1 MVLLEVHLL
10 WHLWIYQ
17 IRLSYTYVLIYIYPS
32 MLWSESLLHTVCPL
46 LQASLKTLPS
56 EASTSVLPTTF
67 RRRRPLIH
75 WVVCSLAG
83 GHLVGAVT
91 SCIRSVAAGK
101 LTSWIVH
108 VCMWYA
114 GHIYLRHM
122 ILHVLCVCVCVQY
135 VVVYCMYTHIVHRA
149 FILLLQYQKV
159 HSV

>member
-1 MVLLEVHLL
+1 MYVEAVNTCCGIDSSNKTVLYLCTH
-10 WHLWIYQ
+10 
-17 IRLSYTYVLIYIYPS
+17 IYPS

-46 LQASLKTLPS
+46 LQASLKTLS
-56 EASTSVLPTTF
+56 TEASTSVLPATF

-83 GHLVGAVT
+83 GHSVGAVT

-122 ILHVLCVCVCVQY
+122 ILHVLCMCVYTVCGCVLY
-135 VVVYCMYTHIVHRA
+135 VYAHSAQSISPPLAEPKSAYSIV
-149 FILLLQYQKV
+149 
-159 HSV
+159 

>member
-1 MVLLEVHLL
+1 
-10 WHLWIYQ
+10 
-17 IRLSYTYVLIYIYPS
+17 

-46 LQASLKTLPS
+46 LQASLKTLS
-56 EASTSVLPTTF
+56 TEASTSVLPATF

-91 SCIRSVAAGK
+91 SCIRSVTAGK

-108 VCMWYA
+108 VCMWYICRTHLFTA
-114 GHIYLRHM
+114 HDIACA
-122 ILHVLCVCVCVQY
+122 VCVCVCVCACVCVCVCVCVCIQY
-135 VVVYCMYTHIVHRA
+135 VVVYCMYTHLVHRA
-149 FILLLQYQKV
+149 FLLLLQYRNV